1 MWPVRSFSIF
11 VLNSLLVATIPPS
24 FSHLLYLHFISKDN
38 KFLDW
43 FDRST
48 ESAHPVF
55 GKVIENYALV
65 ERISQVPTNEDDCPT
80 TPIQMIRVTIV

>member
-1 MWPVRSFSIF
+1 MWVACIRGHPSTYTFHSLSTQPVVVVVI
-11 VLNSLLVATIPPS
+11 L
-24 FSHLLYLHFISKDN
+24 DN
-38 KFLDW
+38 NFLDW

-65 ERISQVPTNEDDCPT
+65 ERISRVPTNEDDCPR